1 MLIVYKKCINDN
13 IGQKVNV
20 LYIPV
25 IGKQQWQ
32 YMNIY
37 RGNLLIVTNV

>member
-1 MLIVYKKCINDN
+1 MYNDN
-13 IGQKVNV
+13 IGQRVNV
-20 LYIPV
+20 LYI

-37 RGNLLIVTNV
+37 RGNLLIDTNV

>member
-1 MLIVYKKCINDN
+1 MYNDN
-13 IGQKVNV
+13 IGQRVNV
-20 LYIPV
+20 LYI

-37 RGNLLIVTNV
+37 RGNLLIVTHV